1 MNEQQEHEQKAK
13 MKNVPL
19 TGPSSPPTS
28 TEGHTES
35 DNPTTDT
42 SARTSS
48 PVVQSSALVPV
59 SNSDHR
65 TWRSTDCRSGRY
77 VNTTKTESTSPP
89 TCFDAE
95 CTSPL
100 CVYFVF
106 PLRWCTALVQCRV
119 TVRCKC
125 VKKMRKMTRTFFSQA
140 PMTNEDSVRVLQ
152 DFKGKN

>member
-1 MNEQQEHEQKAK
+1 ME
-13 MKNVPL
+13 NVPI
-19 TGPSSPPTS
+19 TGQSSPPTS

-42 SARTSS
+42 SARMSS
-48 PVVQSSALVPV
+48 PVVRSRALVPV
-59 SNSDHR
+59 SNIDHR

-77 VNTTKTESTSPP
+77 VNTTKTVSTSP
-89 TCFDAE
+89 E

-100 CVYFVF
+100 CMHFVF
-106 PLRWCTALVQCRV
+106 PLRWCTALVQCPV

-125 VKKMRKMTRTFFSQA
+125 VKKMRTMTGTFFSQA
-140 PMTNEDSVRVLQ
+140 PMTNEDSVRVPH

>member
-1 MNEQQEHEQKAK
+1 MDS
-13 MKNVPL
+13 VPL

-42 SARTSS
+42 SARMSS
-48 PVVQSSALVPV
+48 PVVQSRALVPV

-65 TWRSTDCRSGRY
+65 TWRSTVCRSGRY
-77 VNTTKTESTSPP
+77 VNTTKTESISPP

-95 CTSPL
+95 KTSPL
-100 CVYFVF
+100 CVHFVF
-106 PLRWCTALVQCRV
+106 PLRWCTALVQCPA

>member
-1 MNEQQEHEQKAK
+1 MDS
-13 MKNVPL
+13 VPI

-28 TEGHTES
+28 TRGHTES

-42 SARTSS
+42 SARMSS
-48 PVVQSSALVPV
+48 PVVQSRAQVPV

-65 TWRSTDCRSGRY
+65 TWRSTVCRSGRY
-77 VNTTKTESTSPP
+77 VNTTKTVGISPP

-95 CTSPL
+95 YTSPL
-100 CVYFVF
+100 FVHFVF
-106 PLRWCTALVQCRV
+106 PLRWCTALVQCPV
-119 TVRCKC
+119 TVHCKC
-125 VKKMRKMTRTFFSQA
+125 VKKMHRMTGTFFSQT

>member
-1 MNEQQEHEQKAK
+1 MDS
-13 MKNVPL
+13 VPI

-28 TEGHTES
+28 TGGHTES

-42 SARTSS
+42 SARMSS
-48 PVVQSSALVPV
+48 PVVQSRAQVPV

-65 TWRSTDCRSGRY
+65 TWRSTVCRSGRY
-77 VNTTKTESTSPP
+77 VNTTKTVGISPP

-95 CTSPL
+95 YTSPL
-100 CVYFVF
+100 FVHFVF
-106 PLRWCTALVQCRV
+106 PLRWCTALVQCPV

-125 VKKMRKMTRTFFSQA
+125 VKKMHRMTGTFSSQT